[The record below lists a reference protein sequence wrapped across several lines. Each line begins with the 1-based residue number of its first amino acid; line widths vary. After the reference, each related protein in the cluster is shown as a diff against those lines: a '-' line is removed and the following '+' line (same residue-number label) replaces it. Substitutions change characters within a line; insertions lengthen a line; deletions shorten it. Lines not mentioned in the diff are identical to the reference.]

1 MTWIGESSLDKY
13 VYNRRIIMA
22 MNKNVNK
29 VYKSMQGKTID
40 LELLRQKNEMTPA
53 VGNAR
58 VNARGDELGP
68 GGKIIRKKEDI
79 LRDYYADNPATVPDE
94 SVGKIVADEPVA
106 VAQESKPKTTRAQ
119 KKAAKVE
126 EVVNEPTKAE
136 LAEFDDE
143 WVEDDDGNFVQKGD

>member
-136 LAEFDDE
+136 LGEFDDE